1 MRREAAT
8 FMAIGLLAAAGGATA
23 ALAASGTG
31 GTGGDDDTTTAGTG
45 TTTTG
50 TTPTTDTTTTTTTSG
65 TTPTDTTTTE
75 KTTTAAVTVPA
86 HVTTTPRT
94 VADVKGDVRNGLDIR
109 RFTFARASDGRLR
122 ATITLASA
130 WDGRD
135 LLSATGVPGS
145 ICVKAWTT
153 AAPPDTTPDYLIC
166 TTAMADAAL
175 RGSVLQQR
183 ANKLPARVAGADVSR
198 PSQRT
203 VTLRFSQSAIGR
215 PAVLYVAAE
224 GTRPACTRGSCI
236 DLAPEAPT
244 TLVLRLRKP
253 ATGK

>member
-8 FMAIGLLAAAGGATA
+8 FVAIGLLAAAAGGATA

-31 GTGGDDDTTTAGTG
+31 GTGGDDDTTTTAA
-45 TTTTG
+45 
-50 TTPTTDTTTTTTTSG
+50 TDTTTTTATTTTTMSV
-65 TTPTDTTTTE
+65 TTPTDTTTT
-75 KTTTAAVTVPA
+75 TTPTGTVTVPDR
-86 HVTTTPRT
+86 VTTTPRT
-94 VADVKGDVRNGLDIR
+94 VTDAKGDVRSGLDVR

-153 AAPPDTTPDYLIC
+153 AAPPDTTPDYLVC

-203 VTLRFSQSAIGR
+203 VTLRFPQSAIGR

-224 GTRPACTRGSCI
+224 ATRPGCTRGSCI
-236 DLAPEAPT
+236 DLAPDAPT
-244 TLVLRLRKP
+244 SLVLRLQKP
-253 ATGK
+253 AAGK